1 MEEGTD
7 VKPFD
12 IQPIDQML
20 EAYQHEDFITNFNGP
35 GESRYNHNHNVLLS
49 QKKNNHN
56 VLFVINDLLLCYYP
70 FVTFDNYFL

>member
-1 MEEGTD
+1 LEEGTD

-20 EAYQHEDFITNFNGP
+20 EAYQHENFITNFNGP
-35 GESRYNHNHNVLLS
+35 GESRYNH
-49 QKKNNHN
+49 NHN